1 MSSGVETHKKG
12 ASNIEIDEN
21 TVAEGEPS
29 KNTVSNYRVQ
39 DFNFLPNASLSLK
52 ESSINSHN
60 MTDEDN
66 PQVKSSREQIKEML
80 ANRRDKKLTDSGKKS

>member
-1 MSSGVETHKKG
+1 
-12 ASNIEIDEN
+12 
-21 TVAEGEPS
+21 
-29 KNTVSNYRVQ
+29 
-39 DFNFLPNASLSLK
+39 
-52 ESSINSHN
+52 

>member
-39 DFNFLPNASLSLK
+39 DFNFLPMHLCHLRNHQS
-52 ESSINSHN
+52 
-60 MTDEDN
+60 T
-66 PQVKSSREQIKEML
+66 V
-80 ANRRDKKLTDSGKKS
+80 TT